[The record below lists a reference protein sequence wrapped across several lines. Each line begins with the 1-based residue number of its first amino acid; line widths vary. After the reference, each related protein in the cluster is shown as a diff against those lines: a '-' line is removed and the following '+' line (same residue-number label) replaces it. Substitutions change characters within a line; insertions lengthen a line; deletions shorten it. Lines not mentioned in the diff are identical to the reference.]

1 MVNYATMFI
10 RIDRGE
16 IMDKNLMEACV
27 EAASTTGIDAER
39 IYRHIQEKYIK
50 NNKTWSQS
58 TVTHAA
64 MKMKKKEGK

>member
-1 MVNYATMFI
+1 MTNYATMFI
-10 RIDRGE
+10 QINYGE
-16 IMDKNLMEACV
+16 TMNKNLMEACV
-27 EAASTTGIDAER
+27 EASSTTGIDAEK
-39 IYRHIQEKYIK
+39 IYQHIQEKYIK

>member
-1 MVNYATMFI
+1 
-10 RIDRGE
+10 
-16 IMDKNLMEACV
+16 MDKNLMEACV

-58 TVTHAA
+58 TVTHVA